1 MTSSTGLAA
10 SIKTTLPLAFLTVV
24 AGLWAADP
32 LPSWNDTDSK
42 KAIVAF
48 VEKVTRDGSPDF
60 VSPAERIAVFDND
73 GTLWSEQP
81 MYFQLAFAIDRVK
94 ALAPQHPE
102 WKEKEPFKSVLA
114 DDLKGLAAGGEH
126 ALLEL
131 VLATHTGNTT
141 EEFDQAVRDWIAI
154 AKHPKTGRRYMEM
167 VFQPM
172 LELLDYLRANG
183 FKTYIVSG
191 GGIEFVRAWAE
202 DVYGIPAEQV
212 IGSSVKTRFALRN
225 GEPVLERLPEIDFID
240 DKEGK
245 PVAINQ
251 FIGRRPLMAFGNSD
265 GDLQMLEWTAAGT
278 GPRFCLYVHHT
289 DAKRE
294 FAYDRESAF
303 GRLDKGLDEAKD
315 HGWTIVDMQNDWN
328 QVFPPPSQ

>member
-1 MTSSTGLAA
+1 MHLHEERAA
-10 SIKTTLPLAFLTVV
+10 Q
-24 AGLWAADP
+24 AADP
-32 LPSWNDTDSK
+32 LPSWNDTAPQH
-42 KAIVAF
+42 AIVSF
-48 VEKVTRDGSPDF
+48 VEKVTTEGSPDF
-60 VSPAERIAVFDND
+60 VPPAERIAVFDND

-102 WKEKEPFKSVLA
+102 WKENEPFKSVLA
-114 DDLKGLAAGGEH
+114 GDLKGLAAGGEH
-126 ALLEL
+126 ARLEL

-141 EEFDQAVRDWIAI
+141 EEFEQVVRDWIAT
-154 AKHPKTGRRYMEM
+154 AKHPKTDRLYKAM

-172 LELLDYLRANG
+172 LELLEYLRANG

-191 GGIEFVRAWAE
+191 GGIEFMRAWVE
-202 DVYGIPAEQV
+202 GVYGVPPEQV

-225 GEPVLERLPEIDFID
+225 GPVLERLPEIDFID
-240 DKEGK
+240 DNAGK

-265 GDLQMLEWTAAGT
+265 GDLQMLEWTAAGA

-289 DAKRE
+289 DAQRE

-303 GRLDKGLDEAKD
+303 DRLDKGLEEAGTK
-315 HGWTIVDMQNDWN
+315 GWTVVDMQNDWFE
-328 QVFPPPSQ
+328 VFPPTP